1 VEFKMPTDALFEQE
15 GVAQAM
21 LDNATVTFPKGMVV
35 NAAAANGLSGCSL
48 AQIKFHSNEAEEC
61 PESSRIGTVEIDT
74 PLIREALTGSVYL
87 ARQNDN
93 PFHSAFGLYMSF
105 SSARDGV
112 RVKVAGKLVPDP
124 VTGQL
129 VSTFA
134 ENPEWPFSRLVLHFN
149 SGPHAP

>member
-1 VEFKMPTDALFEQE
+1 FSQPQITECENVDFEPEVKLNPTNHEADTPTGLDVEFKMPTDALFEQE

-74 PLIREALTGSVYL
+74 PLIRKTLTGSVYL

-112 RVKVAGKLVPDP
+112 RVKVAGK
-124 VTGQL
+124 
-129 VSTFA
+129 
-134 ENPEWPFSRLVLHFN
+134 
-149 SGPHAP
+149 